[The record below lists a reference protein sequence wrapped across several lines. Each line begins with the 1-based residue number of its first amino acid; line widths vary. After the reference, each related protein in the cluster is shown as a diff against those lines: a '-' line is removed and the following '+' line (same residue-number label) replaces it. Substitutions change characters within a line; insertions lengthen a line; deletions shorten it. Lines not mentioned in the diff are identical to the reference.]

1 MLLHV
6 SAYLRFDR
14 INSQVPISAMEF
26 WGLLFFISNRRID
39 MADKRE
45 PDKKPPGG
53 EDVSYLKRV
62 QKLVEETKY
71 GTITIVIQDGRVVQ
85 VDRTE
90 KFRL

>member
-1 MLLHV
+1 
-6 SAYLRFDR
+6 
-14 INSQVPISAMEF
+14 
-26 WGLLFFISNRRID
+26 

-45 PDKKPPGG
+45 PDKKAPGG

>member
-1 MLLHV
+1 
-6 SAYLRFDR
+6 
-14 INSQVPISAMEF
+14 
-26 WGLLFFISNRRID
+26 

-45 PDKKPPGG
+45 PDKKAPGG
-53 EDVSYLKRV
+53 EGVSYLKRV

>member
-1 MLLHV
+1 
-6 SAYLRFDR
+6 
-14 INSQVPISAMEF
+14 
-26 WGLLFFISNRRID
+26 

-45 PDKKPPGG
+45 PDKKVPGG

-62 QKLVEETKY
+62 QKLVEEIEY